1 MTEMSGFPQQLGG
14 GSDARSR
21 PRRHDRDMTRS
32 FLVVSS
38 FNPEDARRAV
48 LASPLETDFAVI
60 SLSDPDPETADDLER
75 TVPLP

>member
-1 MTEMSGFPQQLGG
+1 
-14 GSDARSR
+14 
-21 PRRHDRDMTRS
+21 MTRS